1 MLSGDQ
7 KLLEL
12 CDICRQRH
20 KDGDCPVTTTVTG
33 LRVDHCQ
40 GPEKIYMRVPPPAET
55 DEMAYLNEPAT
66 GRKFAIPYPICKV
79 GRSPSNHVVISGD
92 TSVSSVHFI
101 ISFEGGRFYLSDVG
115 TTNGTFLNGEKLKEK
130 VALYQD
136 DRIRAG
142 RFCLSFSFAK
152 RVKEGRFPTGGILQ
166 QSNSLPESLADHVV
180 PVPITV
186 EMTKTKAQERA
197 LKAALAGTEFGEDDG
212 QPGGI
217 NFVTPGEAIAA
228 ARQSKESGDLAQRVS
243 PSGLCDLERELDVL
257 RKQSEA
263 VQERIREYELRL
275 ATVGNVGGTPDELAV
290 GRPTQPQENVA
301 SGSIGSSGST
311 NGREP
316 FDACLEAFVALGWKA
331 ERLHGSDQELALFG
345 ALEAEAL
352 VRIVI
357 GEHYNA
363 FMELG
368 KLLTSD
374 VDEGSVD
381 SKTVKR
387 FLVVPVNDSQA
398 QPIETE
404 LAVFSAKTKVCL
416 VSTAMLTGWQK
427 RIADDPA
434 ASERIR
440 NALLISD
447 GIPQLDS

>member
-7 KLLEL
+7 KLLGL

-33 LRVDHCQ
+33 LRVDHSQ

-66 GRKFAIPYPICKV
+66 GKKFSIPYPICKV

-92 TSVSSVHFI
+92 TTVSSVHFI

-130 VALYQD
+130 VALSQD

-152 RVKEGRFPTGGILQ
+152 RVKEGRFPAGGILQ

-197 LKAALAGTEFGEDDG
+197 LKAAVADTEFGQDDG
-212 QPGGI
+212 QPGTI

-228 ARQSKESGDLAQRVS
+228 ARQAKESGDLAQRVS
-243 PSGLCDLERELDVL
+243 PSGLSDLERELDVL

-275 ATVGNVGGTPDELAV
+275 ATVGSLGGAPEEQAAQL
-290 GRPTQPQENVA
+290 PIQPQAKVA
-301 SGSIGSSGST
+301 NGSIDSFGPT

-316 FDACLEAFVALGWKA
+316 IDACIAAFEALGWKA
-331 ERLHGSDQELALFG
+331 ERLPGSKQELALYG
-345 ALEAEAL
+345 ASEAEAL
-352 VRIVI
+352 VRIVS

-368 KLLTSD
+368 KLLTAD
-374 VDEGSVD
+374 VDAGSVE
-381 SKTVKR
+381 SRTVKR
-387 FLVVPVNDSQA
+387 LLVIPVSDSHA
-398 QPIETE
+398 QPIETD
-404 LAVFSAKTKVCL
+404 LAVFSAKTKVGL
-416 VSTAMLTGWQK
+416 LSTAMLADWHQ
-427 RIADDPA
+427 RIIDNPA
-434 ASERIR
+434 SSELIR
-440 NALLISD
+440 NAVLISD
-447 GIPQLDS
+447 GIPQLEG